1 MDKEWRWKSLIL
13 NQEFHIAG
21 GFIYDG
27 LRIFDQMR
35 VFDEEHSFGFLY
47 NISIGIERLEKILIC
62 ISDKNF
68 FEIEKKIKT
77 HNHLALLSLI
87 EKEHNLKFEG
97 IHKKFI
103 ELLSNFYFNIRYDKF
118 NFEESNVFKAK
129 DTVMKYIRDVLNIEI
144 HDLGFLNTEFNN
156 DYIKKRIGK
165 MIGKIT
171 NDLYEKISMGQHTV
185 DGYYI
190 HPTETHSQT
199 KACKIFLGKS
209 YDFLREKKLMKEIV
223 IFLLNNKKESKLIN
237 FIRDIE
243 PLEFDPVEVEEYIK
257 RPNYDLEQEK
267 RQLIDIMDLLYEE
280 MSEKDRKERL
290 EQLSIIEHLES
301 SSDDIE

>member
-1 MDKEWRWKSLIL
+1 MEKEWYWKSFVL

-35 VFDEEHSFGFLY
+35 VFNEDHSFGFLY

-62 ISDKNF
+62 ISNKNF

-77 HNHLALLSLI
+77 HNHLELLSLI
-87 EKEHNLKFEG
+87 EKDHNLKFEG

-118 NFEESNVFKAK
+118 EFEKSDVFKAK
-129 DTVMKYIRDVLNIEI
+129 DIVMKYIKDVLNIKI
-144 HDLGFLNTEFNN
+144 HELDFLNTEFND

-171 NDLYEKISMGQHTV
+171 NDLHEKISMGHTV
-185 DGYYI
+185 DGHYI

-199 KACKIFLGKS
+199 KACKIFLEKS
-209 YDFLREKKLMKEIV
+209 YDFLREKKLMKEII
-223 IFLLNNKKESKLIN
+223 IFLLSNKKENKLIDY
-237 FIRDIE
+237 IKGIE

-257 RPNYDLEQEK
+257 HPNYDLEQEK
-267 RQLIDIMDLLYEE
+267 RQLIDTMDLLYEE
-280 MSEKDRKERL
+280 MSEKDKKERL
-290 EQLSIIEHLES
+290 EKLSLIENIEF